1 MGPGDRVV
9 ATAGMLLLVGLLA
22 FASQASAAEAPVGLG
37 TASTYSVLGAQTV
50 TNTGPTTIEGDL
62 GVSPGSAVTG
72 FPPGIVLGT
81 VHAADASA
89 AQAQVDLTAAYS
101 DAAGRTA
108 TGTGSGDIG
117 GQTLSPG
124 VYNASSSLGV
134 TGTLTLDA
142 GGDPDAVF
150 IFQIGSTLTTASSS
164 VVSLIGEAQ
173 ACNVF
178 WQIGSSATLGTNS
191 TFGGT
196 MLAST
201 SITVTTGTL
210 VQGRALAR
218 NGSVTLDSD
227 TVISGACTA
236 PPVPTT
242 TTSVTATASV
252 TSTVTQAGAASTAP
266 FVPGAGLTGDT
277 SPGNASPL
285 KAILLGVTATVL
297 GSAAVIVRR
306 RRPRGK
312 RA

>member
-1 MGPGDRVV
+1 
-9 ATAGMLLLVGLLA
+9 
-22 FASQASAAEAPVGLG
+22 
-37 TASTYSVLGAQTV
+37 
-50 TNTGPTTIEGDL
+50 
-62 GVSPGSAVTG
+62 
-72 FPPGIVLGT
+72 
-81 VHAADASA
+81 
-89 AQAQVDLTAAYS
+89 
-101 DAAGRTA
+101 
-108 TGTGSGDIG
+108 
-117 GQTLSPG
+117 LSPG

-164 VVSLIGEAQ
+164 VVSLIGGAQ

-218 NGSVTLDSD
+218 NGSVTLDSN

-242 TTSVTATASV
+242 TTSVTATSTATASV

-285 KAILLGVTATVL
+285 KAILLGLTVAVL

-306 RRPRGK
+306 RPRGK